1 MNKQKQSKTLRQ
13 LIRIGVFSALWI
25 VIGFLLAFT
34 IAFLPPVLLVLPCIL
49 GLIGGVIY
57 MVMLSKLTISGGIV
71 ISSGLLGICLFSMAP
86 YGMMFFCTL
95 AGGLIGEILYKILGR
110 GTLKA
115 GMVGSSFALLGLALG
130 EYIPFVFMQDAWAT
144 MLADDTAGTAP
155 VAEWCMEIT
164 TVPVMI
170 LLCAITV
177 LMTCLGCFWGQKIVN
192 QHFKKAAF
200 LPEGRC
206 KE

>member
-1 MNKQKQSKTLRQ
+1 MSKQKQSKTLRQ

-57 MVMLSKLTISGGIV
+57 MVMLSKLTIPGGIV
-71 ISSGLLGICLFSMAP
+71 ISSGLLGICLFSMVP

-95 AGGLIGEILYKILGR
+95 AGGLMGEILYKVLGR

-115 GMVGSSFALLGLALG
+115 AMVGSSFALLGLALG
-130 EYIPFVFMQDAWAT
+130 EYIPFVFMQDAWRT

-155 VAEWCMEIT
+155 VAEWCMSIT

-170 LLCAITV
+170 LLCVITV
-177 LMTCLGCFWGQKIVN
+177 LLTCLGCFWGI
-192 QHFKKAAF
+192 
-200 LPEGRC
+200 
-206 KE
+206 